1 MTLKQEFI
9 DMLHLIVDPLLAKN
23 EDMICDIEVDTCKSI
38 CAKYDGEDVT
48 YVSSY
53 QCEKD
58 MDACAECPYCQTMK
72 VDVSI
77 SNYCDIMKNYCFRA
91 KSSIDGVAS
100 INNRKQLMK
109 EISELKLEIEDTKNR
124 RAEFGNKYRQYLKY
138 ASQFMEKVKE
148 KYVLLFE
155 EVSTEIV
162 PIVFHDDCFYEG
174 KNPDFSRMGSLNV
187 INDSKQNMINIYY
200 CMEDE
205 ERAKQSIRHELLH
218 YMLYHA
224 GYKYEDDTAIFHY
237 LCDEYDAHAYKEMPE
252 EENKLYVRLK
262 NALIGYEKAKQ
273 ITHIKN
279 LDFVATINSM
289 LLYIGMKENCED
301 VPDMYRKVYES
312 GKEAI
317 KTGEELK
324 DIDVDRFL
332 EEMREKINLLYQPKV
347 KMPINIGLLQ

>member
-23 EDMICDIEVDTCKSI
+23 EDMICDIEVDTCRSI

-77 SNYCDIMKNYCFRA
+77 SNYCDIMKNYCFRG
-91 KSSIDGVAS
+91 KSSIDGVDS

-124 RAEFGNKYRQYLKY
+124 KAEFGNKYRQYLKY
-138 ASQFMEKVKE
+138 ASEFMEKVKE

-155 EVSTEIV
+155 GVSTEIV
-162 PIVFHDDCFYEG
+162 PIVFHDNCSYDG
-174 KNPDFSRMGSLNV
+174 KVPNFSLMGSLN
-187 INDSKQNMINIYY
+187 IIECSKQNMINIYY

-205 ERAKQSIRHELLH
+205 ERTKQSIRHELLH
-218 YMLYHA
+218 YMLYLA

-237 LCDEYDAHAYKEMPE
+237 LCDEYDTHAYKEMPE
-252 EENKLYVRLK
+252 KEKKLYNCLK
-262 NALIGYEKAKQ
+262 NALIGHEKRKQ
-273 ITHIKN
+273 ITHIKD
-279 LDFVATINSM
+279 LDFEMMINSM
-289 LLYIGMKENCED
+289 LIYIGMIENYTE
-301 VPDMYRKVYES
+301 VPDLYRKVYES

-317 KTGEELK
+317 ETGEQLK
-324 DIDVDRFL
+324 DIDVDCFL
-332 EEMREKINLLYQPKV
+332 EEMRKKNEVALSA
-347 KMPINIGLLQ
+347 

>member
-9 DMLHLIVDPLLAKN
+9 DMLYLIVDPLLEKN
-23 EDMICDIEVDTCKSI
+23 EDMLCDIEVDTCRAI
-38 CAKYDGEDVT
+38 CSKYDGEDVT
-48 YVSSY
+48 YGCSY

-58 MDACAECPYCQTMK
+58 LDACMECQHCQTAK
-72 VDVSI
+72 VDVSF
-77 SNYCDIMKNYCFRA
+77 SNCCDIMKNYCFRGKA
-91 KSSIDGVAS
+91 SIDGVVS

-109 EISELKLEIEDTKNR
+109 EISNLKLKIENTKDR
-124 RAEFGNKYRQYLKY
+124 KAEFGNKYRQYLKY
-138 ASQFMEKVKE
+138 ASEFMEKVKE

-155 EVSTEIV
+155 GVSTEII

-187 INDSKQNMINIYY
+187 INDSKQNMVNIYY

-205 ERAKQSIRHELLH
+205 ERTKQSIRHELLH
-218 YMLYHA
+218 YMLYLA

-237 LCDEYDAHAYKEMPE
+237 LCDEYNAHAYKEMPK
-252 EENKLYVRLK
+252 EENQLYIRLK

-289 LLYIGMKENCED
+289 LLYIGMRENCED
-301 VPDMYRKVYES
+301 LPDMYRKVYES

-317 KTGEELK
+317 ETGEQLK
-324 DIDVDRFL
+324 DIDVDCFL
-332 EEMREKINLLYQPKV
+332 EEMRKKNEVALSA
-347 KMPINIGLLQ
+347 